1 MGLLEHLVF
10 CKKSRP
16 VFSNGTFLENVKM
29 SNFQKPEI
37 LFPKIVKKRRSLHNA
52 VVSFFGKITWLQPL
66 FWVFDRRV
74 LPARF
79 C

>member
-1 MGLLEHLVF
+1 MELLEHLVF

-16 VFSNGTFLENVKM
+16 VFSNGTFLENGKM

-52 VVSFFGKITWLQPL
+52 VVSNFGKITWLQPL
-66 FWVFDRRV
+66 FWFFDRRV
-74 LPARF
+74 FPASF
-79 C
+79 Y